1 MHSRLYKCLFISHK
15 APYTKDRMGSKFG
28 IGSLSIV
35 MTLLLSLVPKLEAAF
50 TTVEQAIKSDGS
62 ISFLVIGDWGRRG
75 LYNQSQ
81 VALQM
86 GKIGEKMDIDFVVS
100 TGDNIYDNGMKS
112 IDDPAFQLSFVNI
125 YTSPSL
131 QKPWYLVLG
140 NHDYRGDVEAQLSP
154 ALRSMDSRWICMR
167 SFIVDAEIAELFFV
181 DTTPFVDA
189 YFLNPE
195 GQNYDWRGISPR
207 ESYLQTTLK
216 DLETSL
222 GESTAKWKIVVG
234 HHAIK
239 SASIHGNTRELESLL
254 LPILEANNVDLY
266 VNGHDHCLQH
276 ISTSQSPI
284 QFLTS
289 GGGSKAWRG
298 YYNWKTPEDMK
309 FFYDGQ
315 GFMSIKITRT
325 EMGIVFYDVFGNILH
340 KWDTS
345 KVLYKDLDFS
355 LSLRVLISDNGGY
368 DIVQVVFVPCLLPP
382 KSRSTTRLN
391 PSSPVKLSP
400 NPTSKSRGF
409 LGVSRIKGSIFVLF
423 PLCGRIGVW
432 VRRHVATK
440 ASIVMSH
447 FELSAP
453 SAVLNSS
460 KKQKGPII
468 VIDNYEKLH
477 L

>member
-1 MHSRLYKCLFISHK
+1 MHSRLYKCFFISHK

-35 MTLLLSLVPKLEAAF
+35 MTLLLSLVPKLEAEF

-112 IDDPAFQLSFVNI
+112 IDDPAFQLSFANI

-154 ALRSMDSRWICMR
+154 ALRSIDSRWICMR

-195 GQNYDWRGISPR
+195 GQNYDWRGVSPR

-222 GESTAKWKIVVG
+222 RESTAKWKIVVG

-239 SASIHGNTRELESLL
+239 SASIHGNTKELESLL

-345 KVLYKDLDFS
+345 KVLYTDLDFS
-355 LSLRVLISDNGGY
+355 L
-368 DIVQVVFVPCLLPP
+368 
-382 KSRSTTRLN
+382 
-391 PSSPVKLSP
+391 
-400 NPTSKSRGF
+400 
-409 LGVSRIKGSIFVLF
+409 
-423 PLCGRIGVW
+423 
-432 VRRHVATK
+432 
-440 ASIVMSH
+440 
-447 FELSAP
+447 
-453 SAVLNSS
+453 
-460 KKQKGPII
+460 
-468 VIDNYEKLH
+468 
-477 L
+477 

>member
-1 MHSRLYKCLFISHK
+1 
-15 APYTKDRMGSKFG
+15 MGSKFG

-35 MTLLLSLVPKLEAAF
+35 MTLLLSLVPKLEAEF

-112 IDDPAFQLSFVNI
+112 IDDPAFQLSFANI
-125 YTSPSL
+125 YISPSL

-154 ALRSMDSRWICMR
+154 ALRSIDSRWICMR

-195 GQNYDWRGISPR
+195 GQNYDWRGVSPR

-222 GESTAKWKIVVG
+222 RESTAKWKIVVG

-239 SASIHGNTRELESLL
+239 SASIHGNTKELESLL

-315 GFMSIKITRT
+315 GKIVRSPFGVMHGKSSMVYYDDKGEEGLFSGLSNPFLVGRYHSLVIEKDSFPSDELEVTAAWTGDGLVMAARHRKHKHIQGVQFHPESIIAT
-325 EMGIVFYDVFGNILH
+325 EGKTIVRNFIKLVE
-340 KWDTS
+340 K
-345 KVLYKDLDFS
+345 KEAEM
-355 LSLRVLISDNGGY
+355 
-368 DIVQVVFVPCLLPP
+368 LP
-382 KSRSTTRLN
+382 
-391 PSSPVKLSP
+391 
-400 NPTSKSRGF
+400 
-409 LGVSRIKGSIFVLF
+409 
-423 PLCGRIGVW
+423 
-432 VRRHVATK
+432 
-440 ASIVMSH
+440 
-447 FELSAP
+447 
-453 SAVLNSS
+453 
-460 KKQKGPII
+460 
-468 VIDNYEKLH
+468 
-477 L
+477 

>member
-1 MHSRLYKCLFISHK
+1 
-15 APYTKDRMGSKFG
+15 
-28 IGSLSIV
+28 
-35 MTLLLSLVPKLEAAF
+35 MTLLLSLVPKLEAEF

-112 IDDPAFQLSFVNI
+112 IDDPAFQLSFANI
-125 YTSPSL
+125 YISPSL

-154 ALRSMDSRWICMR
+154 ALRSIDSRWICMR

-195 GQNYDWRGISPR
+195 GQNYDWRGVSPR

-222 GESTAKWKIVVG
+222 RESTAKWKIVVG

-239 SASIHGNTRELESLL
+239 SASIHGNTKELESLL

-345 KVLYKDLDFS
+345 K
-355 LSLRVLISDNGGY
+355 
-368 DIVQVVFVPCLLPP
+368 DIVQVVFVPCLLQP

-400 NPTSKSRGF
+400 NSTS
-409 LGVSRIKGSIFVLF
+409 VSRIKGSIFVLF
-423 PLCGRIGVW
+423 PLCDGIGVW
-432 VRRHVATK
+432 VSRH
-440 ASIVMSH
+440 
-447 FELSAP
+447 
-453 SAVLNSS
+453 
-460 KKQKGPII
+460 KQKGPII
-468 VIDNYEKLH
+468 VIDNYDSLTYNLCHESSFYASLSAEMI
-477 L
+477 